1 MCISNLAIHHANRLS
16 GQSSIASACLERLS
30 LKRPLL
36 PAPGFFIK
44 TIRPKN
50 YTPAKYMDIN
60 GNKVKRNVLINQY
73 GLSGRQVLNI
83 FNRTGNDHVE
93 AHRQLEI
100 SKHNYKRRVENK

>member
-16 GQSSIASACLERLS
+16 GQSSIAAACLERLDI
-30 LKRPLL
+30 KRPLKT
-36 PAPGFFIK
+36 APGFFIK

-60 GNKVKRNVLINQY
+60 GNRVKRNVLINQY

-100 SKHNYKRRVENK
+100 SSRNYKRRVESK